1 MSTLELKKI
10 LFKQIEDT
18 DNDEIL
24 EEVHRILELGSYQKS
39 DNQIS
44 NEFKRSIDQGIKD
57 FEEGKFIS
65 HEQAKQEFKEWLN
78 Q

>member
-1 MSTLELKKI
+1 MSTIDLKKI

-18 DNDEIL
+18 DDDEIL

-44 NEFKRSIDQGIKD
+44 NELKKSIDQGIKD
-57 FEEGKFIS
+57 FEEGKLVS

>member
-57 FEEGKFIS
+57 FKEGKFIS